1 MREASAG
8 CPARRDGAQE
18 RWVAAAHGAQRCPGS
33 LVGSLQFGELAA
45 TLGPAGF
52 VNASLLI
59 KVMLPCASAQAV
71 SGGGRLIAEPP
82 CSKT

>member
-8 CPARRDGAQE
+8 CPARRDGAQQ
-18 RWVAAAHGAQRCPGS
+18 RWVAAARGAQRSPGC
-33 LVGSLQFGELAA
+33 LVGSLQFGELDA
-45 TLGPAGF
+45 TLGPAGCI
-52 VNASLLI
+52 NASLLI

-71 SGGGRLIAEPP
+71 SGGRLIAELR